1 MFMINWYTDFVLSN
15 SLSVI
20 IQVTNKSDP
29 GDHLN
34 DDRQN

>member
-29 GDHLN
+29 RDHLN
-34 DDRQN
+34 DDRPN

>member
-1 MFMINWYTDFVLSN
+1 MVMINWYTDFVLSN

-29 GDHLN
+29 CDHLN
-34 DDRQN
+34 DDRPN